1 MDKRFRERM
10 SRNLRELER
19 EIVERLNIEYDSLQ
33 NIMPSSAGKDQLDLA
48 EEHVDRE
55 TLELLGERD
64 RNRLSRISAAIRRIN
79 TSGYGRC
86 QQCGRRISKKRLEA
100 MPDAVLCFECKNA
113 REQNGRRWTAVTR

>member
-1 MDKRFRERM
+1 MDKRFRDRM
-10 SRNLRELER
+10 SRNLKELER

-55 TLELLGERD
+55 TLEMLGERD

-79 TSGYGRC
+79 TGGYGRC
-86 QQCGRRISKKRLEA
+86 RQCGRRISKERLEA
-100 MPDAVLCFECKNA
+100 MPDAVLCYECKNA
-113 REQNGRRWTAVTR
+113 REQSGRRWTTVSR